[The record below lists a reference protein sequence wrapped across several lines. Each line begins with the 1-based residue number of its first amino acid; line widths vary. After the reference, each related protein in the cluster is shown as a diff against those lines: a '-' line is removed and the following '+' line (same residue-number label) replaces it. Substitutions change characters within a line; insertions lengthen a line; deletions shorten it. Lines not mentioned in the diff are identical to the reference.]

1 MYSFSNYSK
10 SLKNDWFLIANEEV
24 SSCINA
30 QDEFFLEKNEAYNL
44 IIYKD
49 DKKGRMPVAI
59 FASNG
64 IDSKIKG
71 LIRVLDANSGG
82 LFIKK
87 TLLRESA
94 QIKLFLS
101 QEIII
106 NYFKKEMGVDFIH
119 FMYPALSAIEKSD
132 MNFISNPMR
141 YSYVNN
147 NSMLYLDLS
156 DDFIQKLKLIPRQEI
171 RKGLKFIEKNSFIN
185 EKNEDTLEYFN
196 YLDNIK
202 SKRLSIDPLGPQY
215 FKGLIDSEFYNVV
228 ICIDKNTSLPIG
240 GFIYSL
246 VGVVGDSIYIAGTDV
261 ERKHCVNKGLTYLAM
276 EACKALG
283 AKYFITGHGYT
294 DGNMAA
300 VTKYHRSISTNEVT
314 SGMFRSPISF
324 KAQLY
329 TCLLL
334 FKKQ

>member
-1 MYSFSNYSK
+1 MYSFSKYSK
-10 SLKNDWFLIANEEV
+10 TLKNDWFLIANQEV

-30 QDEFFLEKNEAYNL
+30 QEETFLEKNKAYNL
-44 IIYKD
+44 IVYKD
-49 DKKGRMPVAI
+49 DEKNKTPVAI
-59 FASNG
+59 FVSNG
-64 IDSKIKG
+64 IGTRFKG
-71 LIRVLDANSGG
+71 LIRELDANSGG
-82 LFIKK
+82 LFIKN
-87 TLLRESA
+87 TMLRESA
-94 QIKLFLS
+94 QIKLFLY

-106 NYFKKEMGVDFIH
+106 NYFKKEMDVDFIN

-171 RKGLKFIEKNSFIN
+171 RKGIKFIEKNSFIN
-185 EKNEDTLEYFN
+185 EKNENTLEYFI

-202 SKRLSIDPLGPQY
+202 SKRLSIAPLGREY

-228 ICIDKNTSLPIG
+228 ICLDKNTSLPIG

-261 ERKHCVNKGLTYLAM
+261 ERKYCINKGLTYLAM
-276 EACKALG
+276 EACKAGG

-324 KAQLY
+324 KARLY

>member
-1 MYSFSNYSK
+1 MYSFSKYSK
-10 SLKNDWFLIANEEV
+10 TLKNDWFLIANQEV

-30 QDEFFLEKNEAYNL
+30 QDEKFLEKNKAYNL
-44 IIYKD
+44 IVYKD
-49 DKKGRMPVAI
+49 DKKNKTPVAI
-59 FASNG
+59 FISNG
-64 IDSKIKG
+64 IGTKIKG
-71 LIRVLDANSGG
+71 LIRELDANSGG

-87 TLLRESA
+87 TMLKESV
-94 QIKLFLS
+94 QIKLFLY

-171 RKGLKFIEKNSFIN
+171 RKGLKFIEKNNFIN
-185 EKNEDTLEYFN
+185 EKNENTLEYFN
-196 YLDNIK
+196 YLDDIK
-202 SKRLSIDPLGPQY
+202 SKRLSIGPLGSEY
-215 FKGLIDSEFYNVV
+215 FKGLINSEFYNVV
-228 ICIDKNTSLPIG
+228 VCLDKNTSLPIG

-246 VGVVGDSIYIAGTDV
+246 VGVMGDSIYIAGTDL

-276 EACKALG
+276 EACKAAG

-300 VTKYHRSISTNEVT
+300 DTKYHRSISTNEVT

-324 KAQLY
+324 KARLY